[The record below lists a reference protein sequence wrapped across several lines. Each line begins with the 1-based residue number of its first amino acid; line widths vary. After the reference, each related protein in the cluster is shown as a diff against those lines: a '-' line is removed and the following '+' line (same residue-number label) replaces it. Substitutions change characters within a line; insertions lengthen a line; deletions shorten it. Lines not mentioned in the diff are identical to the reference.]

1 MNEKKEITKLEEE
14 KEFDF
19 GETLAFKILE
29 SSEKFKQKY
38 SSPYDAYIPPK
49 QFINIIKA
57 KILESISPSEG
68 DFWLLIFGYEG
79 SGKSSL
85 SLMLYAELL
94 KQLGFFDNFEENI
107 IFLQS
112 EYAKNSFYFI
122 KNNITKT
129 SLLLDDAHYIFGKYA
144 TLTKESLSVLQLARF
159 IRDQQIIHI
168 LNTQSPTQLYRDIW
182 YERVLEYIFT
192 FKVKKVWDDGTIT
205 NRMYACYYSDPFELK
220 SNPDYIRNVSNWK
233 RIIKHFP
240 PDAITR
246 FDFLF
251 KDYYEE
257 YQRYKKIK
265 RFYKMLYSYFRYRG
279 VVKAKDYEAI
289 MNILNVL
296 ATGDDLSSLTPHEK
310 KIYNTLFVNSKGE
323 LNNDIWTIVETNKE
337 TIKKRALLLKE
348 RGGRNGEDS

>member
-1 MNEKKEITKLEEE
+1 MSSSEIIKFEDEKD
-14 KEFDF
+14 FDF
-19 GETLAFKILE
+19 GETLAFRILD
-29 SSEKFKQKY
+29 SSEKFKEKY

-57 KILESISPSEG
+57 KILESISSSES

-85 SLMLYAELL
+85 SLMLYSQLL
-94 KQLGFFDNFEENI
+94 KELNFIDNFEENI

-112 EYAKNSFYFI
+112 EYAKNAFYFI
-122 KNNITKT
+122 KNNIKKT

-159 IRDQQIIHI
+159 IRDQQIVHI
-168 LNTQSPTQLYRDIW
+168 LNSQSPTQLYRDIW

-192 FKVKKVWDDGTIT
+192 FKVKKIWEDGSISY
-205 NRMYACYYSDPFELK
+205 RMYACYYSDPFELK
-220 SNPDYIRNVSNWK
+220 NNPDYVRNVSNWK

-265 RFYKMLYSYFRYRG
+265 QFYKMLYSYFRYKG
-279 VVKAKDYEAI
+279 VVKAKDYEVI

-296 ATGDDLSSLTPHEK
+296 AT
-310 KIYNTLFVNSKGE
+310 
-323 LNNDIWTIVETNKE
+323 NNDISNLSSQEKKFYNTFFLTSNGVLNDDIKSIIEMNKE
-337 TIKKRALLLKE
+337 VIKKRALLLKE
-348 RGGRNGEDS
+348 RGGDYGKDS